1 MSLGLGLGWPSW
13 SIWFVFYFKF
23 LIITYYFL
31 IMKNISFSIMK
42 NIYRIVVYRKKNSY

>member
-13 SIWFVFYFKF
+13 PIWFFFYFKF

-31 IMKNISFSIMK
+31 IIKNISFSILK
-42 NIYRIVVYRKKNSY
+42 KIYKIVVDR